1 MALVPITLQ
10 APDGGVTVA
19 YQLQPVPPFPP
30 QDTGLTD
37 VSGSILSLVT
47 QQLCHEF
54 QCLSCRKLLLS
65 PSNQATQNFVGIDAL
80 FGSLRFV
87 YV

>member
-37 VSGSILSLVT
+37 VSGSILRLVKL
-47 QQLCHEF
+47 QLCHES
-54 QCLSCRKLLLS
+54 CSRCRKLLSLLS
-65 PSNQATQNFVGIDAL
+65 TQAMQTCMA
-80 FGSLRFV
+80 
-87 YV
+87 